1 MLPLPRKLR
10 GLFSNDLSI
19 DLGTANT
26 LIYVRG
32 KGIVLNE
39 PSVVAI
45 RQERGAGG
53 SKSIAAV
60 GNDAKR
66 MLGRTPGHITAIRP
80 LKDGVIADFTVTE
93 KMLQHFIHKVHE
105 NRFLRPS
112 PRVLVCVPC
121 GSTQVER
128 RAIRESAAG
137 AGAREVY
144 LIEEPMA
151 AAIGAGLPVSEASG
165 SMVLD
170 IGGGTTEVAV
180 ISLNGIVYSES
191 VRIGGDRFDE
201 AIINYIRRNYGTL
214 IGEATAERIKHT
226 IGSAYPG
233 SEVKEIEVR
242 GRNLAEGIPRSFVLN
257 SNEILES
264 LQEPL
269 SGIVSAV
276 KTALEQ
282 TPPELGADVAERGMV
297 LTGGGALLKDL
308 DRLLMEETG
317 IPVIIADDPLTCVA
331 RGGGRALEMMDEKG
345 VDVFATE

>member
-1 MLPLPRKLR
+1 MFKRVR
-10 GLFSNDLSI
+10 GIFSNDLSI

-45 RQERGAGG
+45 RQERGPGG
-53 SKSIAAV
+53 TKNIAAV
-60 GNDAKR
+60 GESAKS
-66 MLGRTPGHITAIRP
+66 MLGRTPGNIMAIRP

-93 KMLQHFIHKVHE
+93 KMLQHFIHKAHE
-105 NRFLRPS
+105 NKFLRPS

-137 AGAREVY
+137 AGARDVF
-144 LIEEPMA
+144 LIADPMA
-151 AAIGAGLPVSEASG
+151 AAIGAGMPVSEASG

-214 IGEATAERIKHT
+214 IGEATAERIKHEV
-226 IGSAYPG
+226 GSAYPG
-233 SEVKEIEVR
+233 SEVKEIDVR

-257 SNEILES
+257 SNEILEA

-317 IPVIIADDPLTCVA
+317 IPVIIAEDPMTCVA
-331 RGGGRALEMMDEKG
+331 RGGGRALEMVDEKG
-345 VDVFATE
+345 VDVFALE